1 MCPTTPAPLP
11 NTPRNNLYRAVA
23 QVGLGNNVE
32 AGLPVLARLLEEMK
46 PPEAEFYMVLGD
58 GWKSFGDNAQAAA
71 AYRRALQMAPGLT
84 RAMRAL
90 ATVDEARAAEILRR
104 AVQVA
109 PDDAESWFRLGV
121 LTSSA
126 EYLQRAIGLDPWLP
140 NQSRRLAEV
149 TQSEAA
155 LKDALRTDPFDDAA
169 WDVGGRIFAGK
180 GDLMG
185 ARFYFERAVKL
196 NSSSR
201 YLYDYALALV
211 RANLFDEAL
220 AKAEAA
226 VHAEPEF
233 SDAHELLGG
242 LYTKH
247 KRLTD
252 AVREYQTALSLS
264 PGSARLE
271 LRLGIALAA
280 TGDRTGA
287 ASHLRSAASA
297 ADAAISRQAEQA
309 LRELGN
315 R

>member
-1 MCPTTPAPLP
+1 MDPYDA
-11 NTPRNNLYRAVA
+11 
-23 QVGLGNNVE
+23 
-32 AGLPVLARLLEEMK
+32 
-46 PPEAEFYMVLGD
+46 
-58 GWKSFGDNAQAAA
+58 S
-71 AYRRALQMAPGLT
+71 AY
-84 RAMRAL
+84 
-90 ATVDEARAAEILRR
+90 
-104 AVQVA
+104 
-109 PDDAESWFRLGV
+109 
-121 LTSSA
+121 
-126 EYLQRAIGLDPWLP
+126 
-140 NQSRRLAEV
+140 
-149 TQSEAA
+149 
-155 LKDALRTDPFDDAA
+155 
-169 WDVGGRIFAGK
+169 
-180 GDLMG
+180 DLMG
-185 ARFYFERAVKL
+185 RILAGRGQAPQSLFAFEKATRLRPGYAPH
-196 NSSSR
+196 
-201 YLYDYALALV
+201 LYDYALALV